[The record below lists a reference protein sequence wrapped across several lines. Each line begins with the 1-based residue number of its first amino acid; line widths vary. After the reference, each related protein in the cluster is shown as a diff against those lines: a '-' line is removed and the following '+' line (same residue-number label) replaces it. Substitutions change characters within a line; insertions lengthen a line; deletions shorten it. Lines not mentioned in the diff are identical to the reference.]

1 MFCDIHVWVLS
12 KYSRGR
18 QESNSQGRSLNVRLR
33 RTLNVISGRPQDVRL
48 RRPRDARS
56 GRPCDSQIESLEDV
70 QGQEQS
76 SDVLG
81 TNICWLGSFLPLINN
96 SVLLAS
102 ACRAGACGGGVCYTG
117 IWNLSVKF
125 PNLMLL
131 VNLKYFVMEN
141 DMQDSINI
149 QSRRNQNVTSDDG
162 F

>member
-1 MFCDIHVWVLS
+1 MLW

-33 RTLNVISGRPQDVRL
+33 RTLNDISGRPQDVRL

-56 GRPCDSQIESLEDV
+56 GRPCDNQIESLEDV
-70 QGQEQS
+70 QGREQS

-117 IWNLSVKF
+117 IWNLSVFDKNLSVKF

-131 VNLKYFVMEN
+131 VNLKYFVMKN